1 MTTRLRLAALAA
13 LAILGACRS
22 KSPPVVS
29 AALALPSAVAV
40 FRGVTTAHG
49 ADQNLPNPYHPYIAV
64 ANAHTD
70 DIALFDAVDDTLIGA
85 PIPLHGLVY
94 PVPGRP
100 ALLAAADLG
109 DQLPD
114 LLVAVSSGDSKL
126 QLVRT
131 WAPDGALQTNADVD
145 FGADA
150 AIVAILALSPDPAAK
165 GTARIVAALAGGRI
179 GVASYARSSAEGGL
193 AIARTSFVTSAPL
206 GFQPVDIAVIP
217 GELTRIWAATP
228 DAIGAGVHGVAEINV
243 TAGTTPA
250 LIAAHDTIAPTR
262 LVATASL
269 MERVPGSTALDQSA
283 FTGQPTIK
291 RVYAVLDESGCGFFA
306 TIACGL
312 VALDLGTGG
321 LAMDPVLPGTIQ
333 APIPLVPPVGLAASP
348 PPVQPPDSAEPF
360 YGGTYLR
367 IVTNISTR
375 ATTAAAGVAS
385 TDGGLTFVD
394 LGRWE
399 VPSQQAIVP
408 NVKATVTPV
417 AAPGVAA
424 NQFLV
429 LTNAGGTV
437 VSHGDPAGLTASVGV
452 TPGFTPTDRWT
463 VTYQGVLPG
472 LTSRRAEAGT
482 DAGGP
487 WLAMQATGAAGISE
501 VVRLFD
507 PVVGVHPEDIVV
519 FDPNT
524 IGTCPAFEATVTGLI
539 PPDAA
544 RPGGAV
550 QLGQRTP
557 ANPAWNQCLGLITG
571 SLSNLRATIR
581 AGGYVLVRGATGA
594 PQQVVGRPELDARFD
609 VASTNEAPLTAACL
623 LPPAVAW
630 PGIPVPAGCGDPALP
645 CRAAC
650 DDLIKARLA
659 RRISY
664 LSEPTAAY
672 TGPAISFTL
681 ALETPPATVPPS
693 RDLALIMDTAEGR
706 LQFRTFPTVGSAV
719 GAAAVVPFDRSPY
732 GPGQGIRFFVP
743 YSSGVMI
750 DATPTLPAAEVVNTL
765 H

>member
-13 LAILGACRS
+13 LAILGACRP
-22 KSPPVVS
+22 KSPPAVS

-40 FRGVTTAHG
+40 FRGVTNERGPVAS
-49 ADQNLPNPYHPYIAV
+49 LPNPYHPYIAV

-70 DIALFDAVDDTLIGA
+70 DIAIFDAVDDTLIGA

-94 PVPGRP
+94 PVQGRP

-109 DQLPD
+109 DHLPD
-114 LLVAVSSGDSKL
+114 LLVAVSMGDPQKL
-126 QLVRT
+126 KVIRT
-131 WAPDGALQTNADVD
+131 WSTDGAVSSEVNDL
-145 FGADA
+145 GAD
-150 AIVAILALSPDPAAK
+150 IVTILALPPDPASPGK
-165 GTARIVAALAGGRI
+165 ARIATALAGGQIAVTTFVRGADGLSI
-179 GVASYARSSAEGGL
+179 AEDKAAPSA
-193 AIARTSFVTSAPL
+193 TSGPL
-206 GFQPVDIAVIP
+206 GFQPVDLAVIP

-228 DAIGAGVHGVAEINV
+228 DAIPPSNVHGVAEIAI
-243 TAGTTPA
+243 TGTPVLT
-250 LIAAHDTIAPTR
+250 AAHDTIAPTR
-262 LVATASL
+262 LVTAASL
-269 MERVPGSTALDQSA
+269 MERIPGSTALDPSA
-283 FTGQPTIK
+283 FTGQPTVK

-306 TIACGL
+306 PIACGL
-312 VALDLGTGG
+312 VALDLTTGG
-321 LAMDPVLPGTIQ
+321 LATDPVLLGSTIQ
-333 APIPLVPPVGLAASP
+333 APIPLVPPVGLAASQ
-348 PPVQPPDSAEPF
+348 PPVEPPDSAEPI

-367 IVTNISTR
+367 IVTNISAR

-429 LTNAGGTV
+429 LRNAGGTV
-437 VSHGDPAGLTASVGV
+437 VSHADPAGLTASVGV

-482 DAGGP
+482 DAGVP
-487 WLAMQATGAAGISE
+487 WLAMQATGAAGPSE

-507 PVVGVHPEDIVV
+507 PVIGVHKDDIVV

-524 IGTCPAFEATVTGLI
+524 IGTCPAFEATVTDLI
-539 PPDAA
+539 PPDAT

-550 QLGQRTP
+550 QLGHRTP
-557 ANPAWNQCLGLITG
+557 ANPAWDQCLNLITG
-571 SLSNLRATIR
+571 SRPNLRATIR
-581 AGGYVLVRGATGA
+581 AGGYVLVRGASGA
-594 PQQVVGRPELDARFD
+594 PQQLVGRPELDARFD
-609 VASTNEAPLTAACL
+609 VATTDEAPLAAACL
-623 LPPAVAW
+623 LPPAVPW
-630 PGIPVPAGCGDPALP
+630 PGITVPPNCGDPSLP

-650 DDLIKARLA
+650 DALITARLA

-664 LSEPTAAY
+664 LSEPTAVY
-672 TGPAISFTL
+672 TGPALSFTL

-693 RDLALIMDTAEGR
+693 RDLALIMDTADGR
-706 LQFRTFPTVGSAV
+706 VPFRAFPTVGSAV

-732 GPGQGIRFFVP
+732 SPGQGIRFFVP

-750 DATPTLPAAEVVNTL
+750 DASPTLPAAEVVNTL